1 MMSQNRLEEKD
12 RERAKNDYMVNLK
25 SELEIRM
32 LHEKMDHLI
41 ITQQENLLEIQK
53 IQAEVI
59 QEIMGK
65 MNNHES
71 ITADKI
77 S

>member
-65 MNNHES
+65 MNNHEG